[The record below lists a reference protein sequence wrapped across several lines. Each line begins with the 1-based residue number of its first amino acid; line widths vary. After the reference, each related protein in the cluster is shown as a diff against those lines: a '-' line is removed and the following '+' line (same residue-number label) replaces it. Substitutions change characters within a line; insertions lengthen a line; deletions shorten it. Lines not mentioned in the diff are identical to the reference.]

1 MEKYSLVLEGG
12 GAKGAYQVGA
22 IKALK
27 KKGIEFDTIIGTS
40 IGAINAAF
48 IAQGDINKLE
58 ELWQTL
64 SFQDLMDI
72 NNELIE
78 SITNMKFSSDILNEI
93 ARKFFN
99 AFKEKGIDTSS
110 IRSLLEKYIDEEKL
124 RNSNIR
130 FGLVTYCLSNM
141 KPQKLFIEDIPQG
154 KVVDYLMAT
163 SNLPVFKRQIIDNK
177 SFLDGGAYDNCS
189 VEMLYEAGYKN
200 IIAIK
205 LFKRRKRIRNY
216 YKLSKKQDLNLKIIV
231 PSEELPFILNFET
244 KTLNKILKYGY
255 IDTIKQIDKLD
266 GYKYAIYNIDE
277 ERLKNIKDLFT
288 PSFSLNFVK
297 LCKTSYKIG
306 DNIIDVALNRA
317 LNKLCRAL
325 CGVNTKS
332 FKKQIVSI
340 IEYIAEQGN
349 VSKNKIYTFDDLIIR
364 AQKIVSKREK
374 KAKGIESAVYYL
386 IKNIREDE

>member
-277 ERLKNIKDLFT
+277 ERLNNIKELFT

-349 VSKNKIYTFDDLIIR
+349 VSKNKIYTFGDLIIR

-386 IKNIREDE
+386 IKNIKEDE

>member
-277 ERLKNIKDLFT
+277 ERLKNIKELFT

>member
-277 ERLKNIKDLFT
+277 ERLKNIKELFT

-317 LNKLCRAL
+317 LNKLCRAV
-325 CGVNTKS
+325 CRVNTKS

>member
-99 AFKEKGIDTSS
+99 AFKEKGIDTTS

-277 ERLKNIKDLFT
+277 ERLNNIKELFT

>member
-277 ERLKNIKDLFT
+277 ERLKNIKELFT
-288 PSFSLNFVK
+288 PSFSLNFVN

-317 LNKLCRAL
+317 LNKLCRAV

-349 VSKNKIYTFDDLIIR
+349 VSKNKIYTFGDLIIR

-386 IKNIREDE
+386 IKNIKEDE

>member
-58 ELWQTL
+58 ELWQTI

-266 GYKYAIYNIDE
+266 GYKYAIYNIYE
-277 ERLKNIKDLFT
+277 ERLKNRKELFT
-288 PSFSLNFVK
+288 PSFSLHFVK

-317 LNKLCRAL
+317 LNKLCRAV

-386 IKNIREDE
+386 IKNIKEDE

>member
-277 ERLKNIKDLFT
+277 ERLKNIKELFT

-317 LNKLCRAL
+317 LNKLCRAV

-386 IKNIREDE
+386 IKNIKEDE

>member
-277 ERLKNIKDLFT
+277 ERLKNIKELFT

-297 LCKTSYKIG
+297 LCNTSYKIG

-317 LNKLCRAL
+317 LNKLCRAV

-386 IKNIREDE
+386 IKNIKEDE

>member
-154 KVVDYLMAT
+154 KVVDYLLAT

-277 ERLKNIKDLFT
+277 ERLKNIKELFT

-317 LNKLCRAL
+317 LNKLCRAV

-386 IKNIREDE
+386 IKNIKEDE